1 MSKQKP
7 TKFKAKQTRI
17 KEDAK
22 QKLEIIELL
31 LGYSINFMQD
41 KRDFCPCLKSIL
53 LRFFKTLQMNEKPLL
68 AMKGNFSLNDDGIH
82 AEKLEYQNLSEYH
95 KIYSKN

>member
-1 MSKQKP
+1 
-7 TKFKAKQTRI
+7 
-17 KEDAK
+17 
-22 QKLEIIELL
+22 
-31 LGYSINFMQD
+31 MQD

-53 LRFFKTLQMNEKPLL
+53 LRFFKTFQMNEKPLL

-95 KIYSKN
+95 KIYSKNWCTKNEFGQILTYKSIIILLELNL